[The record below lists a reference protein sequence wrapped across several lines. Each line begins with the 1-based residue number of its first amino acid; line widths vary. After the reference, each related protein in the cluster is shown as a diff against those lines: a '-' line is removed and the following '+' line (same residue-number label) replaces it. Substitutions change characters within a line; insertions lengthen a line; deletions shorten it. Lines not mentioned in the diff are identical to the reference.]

1 MPPEST
7 EFAQLAH
14 VPGPSL
20 DLAGTERA
28 LAQLWADVLELAD
41 CPRQESFMALGGDS
55 ISATQLLSRVRDQ
68 FQIQLPLELMFEHMS
83 IERMAELIARQ
94 RSLGDGPSGL
104 PSITR
109 QPRDLPLPLSHCQR
123 RMWLVQQFAPETTA
137 YNVPFALRLTGALD
151 RAHLQQAVEAVW
163 SRHEVFRTRF
173 TMTPQGLMQ
182 SLTDSPGPVHLTE
195 ADFSSHREDEQ
206 LKLANALLL
215 QVASTPFDMA
225 DGPLWRCHLLR
236 LNDHDHILAWVAHH
250 IIVDLWA
257 NLVLAQ
263 ELGQAYTAVSQG
275 LTPELKPHPIDCAD
289 HAHWQASPEVSKHL
303 APQLGHWLDQLK
315 ELTPLA
321 LPTDHPATPD
331 WHESGGR
338 ITRMF
343 KTSTLNALA
352 QRAASSG
359 HSPFMIM
366 LACLNVLLARQTRQ
380 TDIAIATPIANRQ
393 HPDTEHIVASLVN
406 TLVMRTEVS
415 GSQTFQQVLDRV
427 KATALQAY
435 AHQDLPFDLLVEK
448 LGHAHRQ
455 HDTPLG
461 LSVMFNASNAM
472 PGQFQFKGLQARRF
486 QFARGAT
493 QFPLSLV
500 VDTDRTQS
508 IFLEYADKLFDAA
521 TAEALLDNYLSL
533 LDQVLARPDAP
544 LSSLRWLSLAERAR
558 LHAWNQATTPAIH
571 GDASVSALLHARAQQ
586 QPHAV
591 AIRFKSQI
599 VTYGELEMQARH
611 IAQSLRDQGI
621 GRGHRVGICLE
632 RGPNLLASVWAV
644 WMTAAAYVP
653 LDPAYPAERLQFMAA
668 DAKLSLVI
676 THQTL
681 ESRLE
686 WPPGLR
692 LLLDHAVST
701 TIKDK
706 APPDIQAQ
714 GHDPAYVIYTS
725 GSTGQPKGVIIP
737 HRAVVNFLESMAQA
751 PGLSAQ
757 DRLLAVT
764 TLSFD
769 ISVLELMLPLT
780 VGAQIVM
787 ASHDDVLDGHALK
800 ALIEQHQVNVMQATP
815 STWRLL
821 MEAGWTR
828 GPTPAGFKALVG
840 GEPLNHDL
848 ATQLLSRADQ
858 VWNMYGPTETTVWS
872 TCWQVRDPSAGIR
885 IGRPIANTQVWVLDE
900 HGHPCP
906 IGVPG
911 EIVIGGDGVAMGYWE
926 RDDLTRE
933 RFIPNPFSDQAGAR
947 LYRTGDLGR
956 WLWSGDI
963 EHLGRLDFQIKV
975 RGHRIEPGEI
985 ETQLTRH
992 PGVAQA
998 LVIARE
1004 DTPGDVRLVA
1014 YIVPRQAMPSRA
1026 VLREHA
1032 RHCLPDHMQPQHYVE
1047 LASVPLLA
1055 NGKVNRQAL
1064 PAPAMA
1070 SHEPEHA
1077 SPSALS
1083 TDTQKLLALI
1093 WQELLGAQHI
1103 QPDDNFFN
1111 LGGHSLLAVQAIA
1124 KMEKVT
1130 GKRVS
1135 ARRYIF
1141 ENLAQ
1146 LASSYDQ
1153 TASVAE
1159 PAAAPPPAPGLLQR
1173 WLGRKRKP

>member
-1 MPPEST
+1 M
-7 EFAQLAH
+7 
-14 VPGPSL
+14 SL
-20 DLAGTERA
+20 V
-28 LAQLWADVLELAD
+28 WAEILELPS
-41 CPRQESFMALGGDS
+41 CSKQESFTALGGDS
-55 ISATQLLSRVRDQ
+55 ISATQLLSRLRDQ
-68 FQIQLPLELMFEHMS
+68 FQVQLPLGLMFEHMS
-83 IERMAELIARQ
+83 IERMAELIVSQ
-94 RSLGDGPSGL
+94 RPPDGGPPAL
-104 PSITR
+104 PRITP
-109 QPRDLPLPLSHCQR
+109 QKRDLPLPLSHCQR

-137 YNVPFALRLTGALD
+137 YNVPFALRLSGPLN
-151 RAHLQQAVEAVW
+151 RRHLMQAVDAVW

-173 TMTPQGLMQ
+173 AMTPQGLMQ
-182 SLTDSPGPVHLTE
+182 SLVENPEPVHHITE
-195 ADFSSHREDEQ
+195 ADLSSHREDEQ
-206 LKLANALLL
+206 VLRANALLRQL
-215 QVASTPFDMA
+215 ASTPFDMA
-225 DGPLWRCHLLR
+225 DGPLWRCQLVR

-263 ELGQAYTAVSQG
+263 ELGQAYTALNQG
-275 LTPELKPHPIDCAD
+275 QAPALRSHPIDCAD
-289 HAHWQASPEVSKHL
+289 HAHWQTSPEVSQHL
-303 APQLGHWLDQLK
+303 APQLDYWLDQLK
-315 ELTPLA
+315 DLTPLA
-321 LPTDHPATPD
+321 LPTDHPATAD
-331 WHESGGR
+331 WHGSGGR
-338 ITRMF
+338 ITRSF
-343 KTSTLNALA
+343 KTTTLNALA
-352 QRAASSG
+352 QRAATSG

-366 LACLNVLLARQTRQ
+366 LAGLTVLLARQTRQ

-406 TLVMRTEVS
+406 TLVMRTDVS
-415 GSQTFQQVLDRV
+415 GSQTFQQILDRV

-435 AHQDLPFDLLVEK
+435 AHQDLPFDQLVEK

-486 QFARGAT
+486 PFARGAT

-508 IFLEYADKLFDAA
+508 IFLEYADKLFDAG

-533 LDQVLARPDAP
+533 LDQVLAEPDVP
-544 LSSLRWLSLAERAR
+544 LSSLKWLSLTERAK
-558 LHAWNQATTPAIH
+558 LHAWNQTVQPARNDAT
-571 GDASVSALLHARAQQ
+571 VSALMLDRARQ
-586 QPHAV
+586 QPHAL
-591 AIRFKSQI
+591 AIRFKGQA
-599 VTYGELEMQARH
+599 VTYGELQMQARH

-621 GRGHRVGICLE
+621 GHGHRVGICLE

-701 TIKDK
+701 TIKDNG
-706 APPDIQAQ
+706 PTDIQPH
-714 GHDPAYVIYTS
+714 GHDTAYVIYTS
-725 GSTGQPKGVIIP
+725 GSTGQPKGVVIP
-737 HRAVVNFLESMAQA
+737 HRAVVNFLRSMAQA
-751 PGLSAQ
+751 PGLTAQ
-757 DRLLAVT
+757 DHLLAVT

-800 ALIEQHQVNVMQATP
+800 ALIEHHQVNVMQATP

-821 MEAGWTR
+821 IEAGWNG
-828 GPTPAGFKALVG
+828 GPSPGFKALVG
-840 GEPLNHDL
+840 GEPLNQDL
-848 ATQLLSRADQ
+848 ATHLLNRADE

-872 TCWQVRDPSAGIR
+872 TCWQVTDPAAGIR
-885 IGRPIANTQVWVLDE
+885 IGRPIANTQIWILDE

-911 EIVIGGDGVAMGYWE
+911 EIVIGGDGVAMGYWD
-926 RDDLTRE
+926 RDALTRE
-933 RFIPNPFSDQAGAR
+933 RFIPDPFCDRADAR
-947 LYRTGDLGR
+947 MYRTGDLGR

-985 ETQLTRH
+985 ETQLSRH

-1014 YIVPRQAMPSRA
+1014 YIVPRQAMPSNA

-1047 LASVPLLA
+1047 LAGIPLLA

-1064 PAPAMA
+1064 PAPAIA
-1070 SHEPEHA
+1070 TPEAVSDHL
-1077 SPSALS
+1077 SQPLS

-1103 QPDDNFFN
+1103 QPGDNFFN

-1124 KMEKVT
+1124 KMEKIT

-1141 ENLAQ
+1141 ETLTQ

-1153 TASVAE
+1153 ATSASESTSV
-1159 PAAAPPPAPGLLQR
+1159 PAAPAPTLLQR
-1173 WLGRKRKP
+1173 WLGRKPKPKP